1 MIEAIFSEEVGKRMI
16 VQCPMCC
23 KHRNMNYR
31 AFLLQGHTFCRKC
44 SPIYFNNYIVEKQFG
59 ELTVLSIFSNGKG
72 IVCKCLCSCG
82 KIKDIKATNL
92 RAGETVS
99 CGHVAR
105 EKASKRMSN
114 AFGDSN
120 PNWRGNTFNKVLTD
134 FDKRR
139 SGDYKRWRK
148 KVIENCFGECK
159 RCGTDTELNVHHI
172 ESFNLNKELALKE
185 ENGVVLCKKCH
196 TDYHTWNGG
205 FWVPAT
211 RESFEEWIKCH

>member
-44 SPIYFNNYIVEKQFG
+44 SPIYFNNYIVGKQFG

-82 KIKDIKATNL
+82 
-92 RAGETVS
+92 
-99 CGHVAR
+99 
-105 EKASKRMSN
+105 
-114 AFGDSN
+114 
-120 PNWRGNTFNKVLTD
+120 
-134 FDKRR
+134 
-139 SGDYKRWRK
+139 
-148 KVIENCFGECK
+148 
-159 RCGTDTELNVHHI
+159 
-172 ESFNLNKELALKE
+172 
-185 ENGVVLCKKCH
+185 KKCH